1 MNNTS
6 PVADASQTSG
16 NSNGRGGRRTAAP
29 SPWRADAQPGAPRKR
44 KKTSRDE
51 AGSIRALNPGWGY
64 IFTAPFFI
72 MFLIFGLAP
81 VVYSTYIAFFNWD
94 PLELEHPF
102 VGLDNFALLLDD
114 GQFWMAVGNTFS
126 IWFFS
131 TIPAMIM
138 SIGLAAI
145 LRNPN
150 LRGATFWRTIL
161 LVPNITSVLAIAI
174 IFGQLFGR
182 DFGLINLM
190 LDIFGFDRHIDWI
203 TEQIPSHIAIATM
216 ITWRW
221 VGYNSLIFL
230 AAMLAIPNELYESA
244 SLDGASKWQTFRF
257 VTLPQLRNTITFVL
271 IVGTIGGLQVFAE
284 PLTLGGNFNG
294 GDSRQFST
302 LTLFLYEQAFVN
314 NKWGYAAAVGIMI
327 TLIVLVISA
336 INFWLTRRIASE
348 DAK

>member
-1 MNNTS
+1 MASSKRS
-6 PVADASQTSG
+6 P
-16 NSNGRGGRRTAAP
+16 N
-29 SPWRADAQPGAPRKR
+29 PWRSKPPQAASNKGIKGHESKWAYLFI
-44 KKTSRDE
+44 S
-51 AGSIRALNPGWGY
+51 
-64 IFTAPFFI
+64 PFFV

-81 VVYSTYIAFFNWD
+81 VIFSTYIAFFNWD
-94 PLELEHPF
+94 PLGDAIF
-102 VGLDNFALLLDD
+102 VGFDNFTFLVTDD
-114 GQFWMAVGNTFS
+114 RFWQATGNTFS

-244 SLDGASKWQTFRF
+244 SLDGASKWQTFRY

-348 DAK
+348 DSK